1 MKVSGRNDDSNDGG
15 IDWVKCLLNFIGGII
30 GAAVFILFAK

>member
-1 MKVSGRNDDSNDGG
+1 MKASGRNDDSNDGV
-15 IDWVKCLLNFIGGII
+15 IDWVKYLFNFIGGII